1 MTTIGTRALAV
12 PRGPEERSFIR
23 DPQSGRFLPQEGV
36 EVVVDVFWVRRER
49 EGAVELRPLAEEQP
63 APAESEPVEV
73 APQAPPETAT
83 PDTSGGTDELKPP
96 RKRNRN

>member
-1 MTTIGTRALAV
+1 MTTIGKRALAV

-49 EGAVELRPLAEEQP
+49 EGAVELRPLEDEQP
-63 APAESEPVEV
+63 APAGSEPPEV
-73 APQAPPETAT
+73 ASDAAPETDT
-83 PDTSGGTDELKPP
+83 PETSGGTDDLNPP
-96 RKRNRN
+96 RKRTRN

>member
-1 MTTIGTRALAV
+1 MTTIGMRALAV

-49 EGAVELRPLAEEQP
+49 EGAVELRPIASEEP
-63 APAESEPVEV
+63 APAESVPSEA
-73 APQAPPETAT
+73 APEAAPETDA
-83 PDTSGGTDELKPP
+83 PETSGGTDDLNPP
-96 RKRNRN
+96 RKRTRN